1 MQRPYETPPFGCLDS
16 RRGVGRGAARYALAP
31 PAHIINQ
38 TIFCTDAYRVR
49 PYIIDNHDDVSAFL
63 IILYSLVARIAV
75 RVGSL
80 VARTGRPPLG
90 PRTGRAPLAPDAFL
104 CVTLN
109 PALRRLGIA
118 QCAQHSRLPPKRQ
131 GSLPREYHAKNPR
144 ALNGASSSPYPSLT
158 PAPQYRL

>member
-1 MQRPYETPPFGCLDS
+1 M
-16 RRGVGRGAARYALAP
+16 
-31 PAHIINQ
+31 
-38 TIFCTDAYRVR
+38 R

-75 RVGSL
+75 RVEPLVARTAPRVGSL
-80 VARTGRPPLG
+80 VARTGRPPLE

-109 PALRRLGIA
+109 PALRRLDIA